1 MMPRKALF
9 LILLTAVLS
18 VLVSTAA
25 GQVTVTEETL
35 VIPTYLV
42 DPPNLMP
49 RFYEGGSHQG
59 VQRRIYP
66 YPMDDGLTR
75 VKEDRTYPV
84 IDLENPYIK
93 IGVMPGLGARIFYA
107 VDKTNNYDFFY
118 RQHVIKP
125 SLIGMVG
132 YWVSGGNAWGSP
144 HHHGPNT
151 VRPMDYRIE
160 KKPDGSVTVWMQD
173 FDLRHRMQV
182 LVGYTVFPDSNL
194 VEMSIQPFNRS
205 PQVHSF
211 LFWANPSVHVDEN
224 YQVIFPPSVKYV
236 TQHSKREMT
245 SWPIADRFY
254 NRYEYKGVDISWWK
268 NIGVPSSFFSW
279 DPQEDYF
286 GGYDH
291 GKQAGVA
298 WIGNHFTCPG
308 MKFWAWGN
316 NPGGDRANQE
326 LTDEDGHYIELMAGA
341 WTDNQPDYSWIQP
354 FESKSAKMTWFPVRN
369 LGGLKYA
376 NVNGA
381 LNLEVANGRAKLAIN
396 TTAGHEAAKVSF
408 RIKEHVALEETIDI
422 GPDKPWSR
430 EVSIPGGTVP
440 QDLKLSLGTAEDA
453 ELLSYQPAPAGDD
466 PMPEAL
472 AVPPAPKEIAS
483 VEELYLTGLRLDQ
496 FYNASIDPHP
506 YYQEAL
512 KRDPGHYGVNTQL
525 GILFLKRHLWTEA
538 EEKLRTAV
546 ARITRGYT
554 RARDSEAQYY
564 LGLVLR
570 AQGRDTEA
578 YKHFYD
584 ATWNAGWHTAAYH
597 NLAEIDCS
605 RGNFETALEHIDRA
619 VSTNTGNLK
628 ALNLRAII
636 LRKLGRQGEAEIQ
649 AGLVAKANLLD
660 HQSRN
665 ELYLL
670 ESAAGMKDQAKE
682 IGQGLRLLMRDEV
695 QSYLELAV
703 DYANCGF
710 YEEAIEVLAR
720 IEKIGTRFPMVYYYL
735 GYYWAQKGDSAKSL
749 AYYKQAA
756 RMPADYCFPFR
767 GESIKVL
774 KQASVVNPADARA
787 PYYLGNLLFEHQ
799 PAQAIAQWEKARAL
813 DGDFYIVHRNLGW
826 AYDNMERNTAK
837 AEASYRAAL
846 ACTSQDSRL
855 FYELDRILKKAKV
868 PPEQRYEV
876 LKQNR
881 TVAARRP
888 QTHLRLAMAAVEVG
902 SYDEALDILN
912 NNFFPQWEGEQTYQT
927 AFFDA
932 YLLRGMKRY
941 SSGQYESALDDFIAP
956 VEKFPLER
964 WGRERRAQ
972 FFYLQGMTH
981 EAMGNSTQADELY
994 RECLEVRV
1002 QRSEYL
1008 FYQALA
1014 WQKLG
1019 EEAKAGQALDQ
1030 LEAMSRGGAGADFF
1044 RDFEAGSAGDEQMAQ
1059 NRYLA
1064 GLAYLGRKNPEKARP
1079 EFVEALKLNP
1089 AHVWAR
1095 FRLGEQGN

>member
-1 MMPRKALF
+1 MLRKGLSLFFAALLF
-9 LILLTAVLS
+9 PAFVPS
-18 VLVSTAA
+18 VA
-25 GQVTVTEETL
+25 GQVTVSEESL

-49 RFYEGGSHQG
+49 RFYEGGTHQG

-107 VDKTNNYDFFY
+107 VDKTNDYDFFY
-118 RQHVIKP
+118 RQSVIKP

-132 YWVSGGNAWGSP
+132 YWISGGNAWGSP

-160 KKPDGSVTVWMQD
+160 NRPDGSVTVWMQD

-182 LVGYTVFPDSNL
+182 LVGYTVFPDSSL

-205 PQVHSF
+205 PVVHSF
-211 LFWANPSVHVDEN
+211 LFWANPSVHVDEH
-224 YQVIFPPSVKYV
+224 YQVIFPPSVNYV

-245 SWPIADRFY
+245 TWPVADRFY
-254 NRYEYKGVDISWWK
+254 NRFEYTGVDISWWK

-279 DPQEDYF
+279 DPQEDFF

-298 WIGNHFTCPG
+298 WIGNHFVCPG

-354 FESKSAKMTWFPVRN
+354 FESKSVTMTWFPIRN
-369 LGGLKYA
+369 LGGLKHA
-376 NVNGA
+376 TLDGA
-381 LNLEVANGRAKLAIN
+381 LNLEVKEGRAKLALN
-396 TTAGHEAAKVSF
+396 TTAAHSAARVVF
-408 RIKEHVALEETIDI
+408 AVRGQPELEQTIDI
-422 GPDKPWSR
+422 SPDRPWSR
-430 EVSIPGGTVP
+430 EVPLPEGTVP
-440 QDLKLSLGTAEDA
+440 EDLKLTLRTAEGK
-453 ELLSYQPAPAGDD
+453 EILSYQPASGGDD

-472 AVPPAPKEIAS
+472 AAPPAPKEIAS

-525 GILFLKRHLWTEA
+525 GILFLRRHMWAEA

-570 AQGRDTEA
+570 AQGRETEA
-578 YKHFYD
+578 YRFFYD
-584 ATWNAGWHTAAYH
+584 ATWNAAWHTPAYH
-597 NLAEIDCS
+597 NLAEIDCR
-605 RGNFETALEHIDRA
+605 RGDFEAALEHIDRA

-628 ALNLRAII
+628 ALNLRAVI
-636 LRKLGRQGEAEIQ
+636 LRKLGRPSEAEAQ
-649 AGLVAKANLLD
+649 AGLVAKANPLD

-665 ELYLL
+665 ELYLIRQ
-670 ESAAGMKDQAKE
+670 AGEVAED
-682 IGQGLRLLMRDEV
+682 LRALMRDEE

-710 YEEAIEVLAR
+710 YEEAIDVLTR

-735 GYYWAQKGDSAKSL
+735 GYYWVQRGDSAKAL
-749 AYYKQAA
+749 AYYRQAA
-756 RMPADYCFPFR
+756 QMPPDYCFPFR
-767 GESIKVL
+767 GESINVL
-774 KQASVVNPADARA
+774 RHASVLNPADARA
-787 PYYLGNLLFEHQ
+787 PYYLGNLFFEHQ
-799 PAQAIAQWEKARAL
+799 PARAIAEWEKSRDL
-813 DGDFYIVHRNLGW
+813 DSNFYIVHRNLGW
-826 AYDNMERNTAK
+826 AYDNIERSTGK

-846 ACTSQDSRL
+846 ACTREDSRL
-855 FYELDRILKKAKV
+855 FYELDRVLKKAKV
-868 PPEQRYEV
+868 PPEQRYQV
-876 LKQNR
+876 LKENR
-881 TVAARRP
+881 AVVARRP

-927 AFFDA
+927 ALFDA
-932 YLLRGMKRY
+932 YVLRGEKRRAA
-941 SSGQYESALDDFIAP
+941 GQYQAALDDFAAP
-956 VEKFPLER
+956 MERFPLER

-972 FFYLQGMTH
+972 FFYLRGMAQ
-981 EAMGNSTQADELY
+981 EAMGDSAKAAELY
-994 RECLEVRV
+994 RECLEVPV

-1014 WQKLG
+1014 WRKLG
-1019 EEAKAGQALDQ
+1019 EEAKAGPALDQ
-1030 LEAMSRGGAGADFF
+1030 LEAMSRAGGGADFF
-1044 RDFEAGSAGDEQMAQ
+1044 RDFEAGSAGEEQMAQ
-1059 NRYLA
+1059 NHYLA
-1064 GLAYLGRKNPEKARP
+1064 GLAHLGRKDSEKARP

-1095 FRLGEQGN
+1095 FQLEGLQK